1 MSITVVDRFSESTNK
16 LFPTCL
22 FKAASGWRRSNSH
35 RKVISMLFYQ
45 IDYFKIKLSAVSDL
59 LEVSWTMFCAANL

>member
-16 LFPTCL
+16 LETTCL
-22 FKAASGWRRSNSH
+22 FKAALGWRRSNTH

-45 IDYFKIKLSAVSDL
+45 IDYLY
-59 LEVSWTMFCAANL
+59 LERKNKVECID